1 MTNEITYNNLADRII
16 DRFQKQFPTLA
27 FKQSDIVKHLE
38 AIVVSETLKTTRL
51 HRRINQKC
59 S

>member
-1 MTNEITYNNLADRII
+1 MNEITYDNLSDRII
-16 DRFQKQFPTLA
+16 DRFQKQFPT

-38 AIVVSETLKTTRL
+38 AIVVSETLKTNRMN
-51 HRRINQKC
+51 RRINQKC

>member
-1 MTNEITYNNLADRII
+1 MNEITYDNLSDRII

-27 FKQSDIVKHLE
+27 FKQSDVIKHLE
-38 AIVVSETLKTTRL
+38 AIVVSETLKTSRMNQ
-51 HRRINQKC
+51 RINQKC